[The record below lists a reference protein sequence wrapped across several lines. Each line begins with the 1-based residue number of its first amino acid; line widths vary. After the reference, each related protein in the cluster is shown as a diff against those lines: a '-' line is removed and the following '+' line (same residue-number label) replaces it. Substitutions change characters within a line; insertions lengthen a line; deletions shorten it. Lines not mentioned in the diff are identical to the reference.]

1 LTKAVRTFTVVPTLP
16 PELERLRELAHN
28 LRWSWHHDS
37 IALFRRLDDDLWEA
51 TNHNPVAMLGL
62 IDQSKLEDA
71 AGDDAFIAHLDRVAS
86 DLDQYLSTSRS
97 WFKDTIQTDDT
108 PLVAYFSAEFGV
120 TECLAIFAG
129 GLGILAG
136 DHLKSASDLG
146 IPLVGIGLAYQRGYF
161 RQTLDSHGRQQ
172 ELPTLNDF
180 ENLPLTLERDPSGS
194 PLIVEV
200 DLPGRAVSAQIWRAQ
215 VGRIA
220 LYLLDTNLQVNT
232 PEDREITARLYD
244 SHPEMRI
251 MQEILL
257 GIGGYRALEL
267 LGIEPTVFH
276 MNEGHAAFLA
286 LEHVRRLI
294 DRNRLSFN
302 EAAEMASASL
312 VFTSHTPVSAGHDRF
327 APVLMEKYFGEFLT
341 SLGISNHDFLALGR
355 ENPDEDHE
363 MFTMTVLALKL
374 SSYCNGVSPLHG
386 AVTRAMFEQIWNGVP
401 LDEIPI
407 GHVSNGIHL
416 SSWISHEMNDLYNR
430 YLGPRF
436 GEEPSDRSVWQ
447 AIERIPPEELW
458 ATHERRRERLV
469 AFARRR
475 VRSQLEL
482 RGASRRDIDAAG
494 SVLDPEI
501 LTIGFARRFATY
513 KRATLLLRDLN
524 RLARILNHPERPVQI
539 LFAGKA
545 HPRDEGGKDL
555 IQHIA
560 TLLPDESF
568 NKRIVLLED
577 YDMAVARYLVQ
588 GCDVWLNNPRR
599 PWEASGTSGMKASAN
614 GVLNVST
621 LDGWWDEAWEDAI
634 HDGADIGWSIGQGET
649 YEDGNYQDQ
658 IEAEALYD
666 LLEYEVAP
674 AFYERS
680 ADGLPHLWLE
690 KMQTSLKSLCY
701 FFNTNRMVQQYV
713 TSSYLPANS
722 RTNELRADSMR
733 PARELASWRRKL
745 QASWPE
751 VRIELLETDHR
762 TEMLSGSDLQAKARV
777 YLADLSPEDV
787 SVELYIGPVD
797 AEGQLRHAETVQMQ
811 LDQSGSD
818 NWYLFS
824 VTANVNT
831 SSGRQGYTIRVVPKH
846 KHLVTPF
853 MPGCIHW
860 ASSV

>member
-1 LTKAVRTFTVVPTLP
+1 MKAVRTFTVVPSLP
-16 PELERLRELAHN
+16 PELERLRTLAHN

-37 IALFRRLDDDLWEA
+37 IALFRRLDDDLWES

-86 DLDQYLSTSRS
+86 DLHHYLGTERS
-97 WFKDTIQTDDT
+97 WFKDTIQADDT

-146 IPLVGIGLAYQRGYF
+146 VPLVGIGLAYQRGYF
-161 RQTLDSHGRQQ
+161 RQALDSHGRQQ
-172 ELPTLNDF
+172 EMPTLNDF
-180 ENLPLTLERDPSGS
+180 ENLPLTLERDQTGS

-200 DLPGRAVSAQIWRAQ
+200 DFPGRTVSAQIWRAQ
-215 VGRIA
+215 VGRVV
-220 LYLLDTNLQVNT
+220 LYLLDTNLQINS

-251 MQEILL
+251 MQEIML

-286 LEHVRRLI
+286 LEHVWRLI
-294 DRNRLSFN
+294 DRHRLSFN
-302 EAAEMASASL
+302 EAAEMASASM

-327 APVLMEKYFGEFLT
+327 SPALMEKYFSDFLAR
-341 SLGISNHDFLALGR
+341 LGISNHDFLALGR
-355 ENPDEDHE
+355 ENPHDDHE

-374 SSYCNGVSPLHG
+374 ASYCNGVSPLHG
-386 AVTRAMFEQIWNGVP
+386 AVTRAMFEQIWNNVP
-401 LDEIPI
+401 LNEIPI

-436 GEEPSDRSVWQ
+436 DEEPSDRSVWQ
-447 AIERIPPEELW
+447 AIERIPSEELW

-469 AFARRR
+469 GFARRR
-475 VRSQLEL
+475 MRSQLEL
-482 RGASRRDIDAAG
+482 RGASRREIDAAA
-494 SVLDPEI
+494 SVLDPNI

-524 RLARILNHPERPVQI
+524 RLARILNHPERPIQI

-621 LDGWWDEAWEDAI
+621 LDGWWDEAWEDAT
-634 HDGADIGWSIGQGET
+634 HDGIDIGWSIGQGET

-658 IEAEALYD
+658 VEAEALYD

-722 RTNELRADSMR
+722 RTRELAADSMHL
-733 PARELASWRRKL
+733 ARELASWRRKL
-745 QASWPE
+745 QVSWPDI
-751 VRIELLETDHR
+751 RIELVETDGR
-762 TEMLSGSDLQAKARV
+762 TEILSGSDLEARANV
-777 YLADLSPEDV
+777 YLADLSPQDV
-787 SVELYIGPVD
+787 SVELYLGPVD
-797 AEGQLRHAETVQMQ
+797 AEGQLRQAETIQME
-811 LDQSGSD
+811 LDQPGVD
-818 NWYLFS
+818 NWYTFS

-831 SSGRQGYTIRVVPKH
+831 SSGRQGYTVRVVPKH
-846 KHLVTPF
+846 QHLVTPF